1 MATKKKMLL
10 SSAGTAAAGSA
21 GLDITDVFSTYLYSG
36 TGTDFARTIVNGI
49 DLTEGGMVWTKS
61 RTNTYNNTIGDTAS
75 GTGLYLYTNT
85 TVGHTDSSDAFISSF
100 NSDGY
105 KFGSTSGGFS
115 AGVYNASGQDYVSW
129 TFRKAPKFFTICEWT
144 GNSTA
149 GRTISHDLG
158 SVPGMII
165 VKRTDTSGSW
175 IVYHRGLNNGSSP
188 EDYGII
194 LNTAAGQSDQSLYWN
209 DTAPSST
216 NFTLGSASTVNANGG
231 TYVAYLFAH
240 HPNDGSE
247 TGFGTDGDSPVI
259 SCGYYTGNG
268 SDKTTI
274 DVGFE
279 AQWVFLKR
287 SDGSTDWWIL
297 DSMRGL
303 PVRQISSQYL
313 EANTTNAEAASSQVF
328 GDNQGFMVDDG
339 DYNTSGQKYIYM
351 TVRRGPLSVI
361 EDATELFH
369 TQVQSNG
376 NTYSVGFPT
385 DLILL
390 NKRGGS
396 TANTYVGSRLTGD
409 TKKLSTSTTAAEAT
423 YSSYWAFDLQN
434 SFDQGASTAAPWVGY
449 HWKRA
454 PGYFDAVAY
463 SGSNSAKT
471 VGHNLTVTPEMMWV
485 KSRSNNNRWAVFHKD
500 MGPTKRAFLDLT
512 QAFDTGSG
520 IWNNTAPTSSV
531 FTVGTDSNTNY
542 NGYTFISYLF
552 ASAPGVSKI
561 SSYTGNGS
569 SQTIGCGFTAGA
581 RFILIKRN
589 DAVGDWY
596 IWDSARGIVSANSP
610 HLSLNSTA
618 AEVTSNDSCLLYT
631 SDAADE

>member
-10 SSAGTAAAGSA
+10 SSAGTAAAGGG

-313 EANTTNAEAASSQVF
+313 EANTTNA
-328 GDNQGFMVDDG
+328 
-339 DYNTSGQKYIYM
+339 
-351 TVRRGPLSVI
+351 
-361 EDATELFH
+361 
-369 TQVQSNG
+369 
-376 NTYSVGFPT
+376 
-385 DLILL
+385 
-390 NKRGGS
+390 
-396 TANTYVGSRLTGD
+396 
-409 TKKLSTSTTAAEAT
+409 
-423 YSSYWAFDLQN
+423 
-434 SFDQGASTAAPWVGY
+434 
-449 HWKRA
+449 
-454 PGYFDAVAY
+454 
-463 SGSNSAKT
+463 
-471 VGHNLTVTPEMMWV
+471 
-485 KSRSNNNRWAVFHKD
+485 
-500 MGPTKRAFLDLT
+500 
-512 QAFDTGSG
+512 
-520 IWNNTAPTSSV
+520 
-531 FTVGTDSNTNY
+531 
-542 NGYTFISYLF
+542 
-552 ASAPGVSKI
+552 
-561 SSYTGNGS
+561 
-569 SQTIGCGFTAGA
+569 
-581 RFILIKRN
+581 
-589 DAVGDWY
+589 
-596 IWDSARGIVSANSP
+596 
-610 HLSLNSTA
+610 
-618 AEVTSNDSCLLYT
+618 
-631 SDAADE
+631 